1 MYGSLTQVYQAPT
14 GTNSRYDQVVR
25 NEGGNT
31 IPVIIAVD
39 TRNIP
44 NVNAN
49 GGALKS
55 KFTVS
60 LSSEFRD
67 VVSIELVN
75 AIIPH
80 TIDINN
86 NALPFPY
93 LILNVN
99 NLKKVAG
106 NTNDLESSF
115 CIIGSSV
122 QENNNYIH
130 KRRGSVPDDVYTYYY
145 REPTRINKLDIQLS
159 APAGTSPNFVAGD
172 HPVLVFEIRTLTQHR
187 KLVC

>member
-1 MYGSLTQVYQAPT
+1 MYGALNQVYQAPT

-39 TRNIP
+39 TRNIL
-44 NVNAN
+44 N
-49 GGALKS
+49 KS

-75 AIIPH
+75 AIIPP
-80 TIDINN
+80 TTN
-86 NALPFPY
+86 NALQFPY

-99 NLKKVAG
+99 NLKKVTG

-122 QENNNYIH
+122 QENNYNH
-130 KRRGSVPDDVYTYYY
+130 KRLGSVPDDVYTYYY
-145 REPTRINKLDIQLS
+145 REPTRINKLDIQLT
-159 APAGTSPNFVAGD
+159 APDGTPPTFADGD